1 MELVSGNKLAAV
13 ADFLADDEVF
23 GIAPC
28 SHFNNSLT
36 RNRVNVPCDIG
47 DCEGDCP
54 FYSKKN
60 FIKWIKKPDSKYDV
74 SNLKRPQ
81 QEDFI
86 GYDNVSNSLLDK
98 DGYIKALEEYCDNL
112 GDALADAEYDF
123 EEVADEVIETCK
135 LYGLEKITNLK
146 NFALAVAK
154 EKKWYQ
160 KKKKLKKRVTEEDKE
175 ELRRLAEGLYGND
188 EEQVSDEEVAELRKS
203 MEELGR
209 NL

>member
-1 MELVSGNKLAAV
+1 MELVSSQKLEAV

-74 SNLKRPQ
+74 DGLKKPKK
-81 QEDFI
+81 EDFLC
-86 GYDNVSNSLLDK
+86 YDDE
-98 DGYIKALEEYCDNL
+98 YTKALEEYCNDL
-112 GDALADAEYDF
+112 EDALADAEYDL
-123 EEVADEVIETCK
+123 ADEEC
-135 LYGLEKITNLK
+135 TNRELRD
-146 NFALAVAK
+146 V
-154 EKKWYQ
+154 
-160 KKKKLKKRVTEEDKE
+160 LKKIRGALD
-175 ELRRLAEGLYGND
+175 GNH
-188 EEQVSDEEVAELRKS
+188 
-203 MEELGR
+203 
-209 NL
+209 

>member
-1 MELVSGNKLAAV
+1 MELVSSQKLEAV

-74 SNLKRPQ
+74 DGLKKPKK
-81 QEDFI
+81 EDFLC
-86 GYDNVSNSLLDK
+86 YDNRSGRICLNDDYV
-98 DGYIKALEEYCDNL
+98 KALEKYCSNLESVLADTEYDLETEQCENR
-112 GDALADAEYDF
+112 ALAN
-123 EEVADEVIETCK
+123 K
-135 LYGLEKITNLK
+135 LEKIRGVLDGK
-146 NFALAVAK
+146 
-154 EKKWYQ
+154 
-160 KKKKLKKRVTEEDKE
+160 D
-175 ELRRLAEGLYGND
+175 
-188 EEQVSDEEVAELRKS
+188 
-203 MEELGR
+203 
-209 NL
+209 